1 MADISKLKT
10 PDGTTYSLKDETAR
24 AGKQNIRNG
33 TISGNVNWNT
43 LTTAGTYKIQN
54 PPMAAS
60 LNAPVGEYAFGIL
73 IVFDSESGGENRLMQ
88 IYFPH
93 NPSKNY
99 MYIRMRNMDS
109 WTEWKG
115 LSKDADTVDGYHVAD
130 GNYSDIGSVPPVYFT
145 DIARINH
152 DKKTIERWDTG
163 NLGVAFAN
171 SATNADTVDGKH
183 ASDFAEASHTHNYA
197 GETSG
202 GFMSADDKIKL
213 DGLSKITVEHFDA
226 TTDEWSHVSLFA
238 TGGKIPIAAVFSYN
252 TVMYSIFVYNGYY
265 YISAYDTSMNA
276 IPNTAVSF
284 DLICKEG

>member
-1 MADISKLKT
+1 MADISKLKI
-10 PDGTTYSLKDETAR
+10 PDGTTYNLKDETAR
-24 AGKQNIRNG
+24 AG
-33 TISGNVNWNT
+33 
-43 LTTAGTYKIQN
+43 LAGKA
-54 PPMAAS
+54 AAS
-60 LNAPVGEYAFGIL
+60 HTHTKSQITDFPTSLPAN
-73 IVFDSESGGENRLMQ
+73 GGN
-88 IYFPH
+88 
-93 NPSKNY
+93 
-99 MYIRMRNMDS
+99 
-109 WTEWKG
+109 
-115 LSKDADTVDGYHVAD
+115 ADTVDGYHVD
-130 GNYSDIGSVPPVYFT
+130 NLIHSGVESVPPVYFT

>member
-24 AGKQNIRNG
+24 AG
-33 TISGNVNWNT
+33 
-43 LTTAGTYKIQN
+43 LAGKA
-54 PPMAAS
+54 AAS
-60 LNAPVGEYAFGIL
+60 HTHTKSQITDFPTSLPAN
-73 IVFDSESGGENRLMQ
+73 GGN
-88 IYFPH
+88 
-93 NPSKNY
+93 S
-99 MYIRMRNMDS
+99 
-109 WTEWKG
+109 
-115 LSKDADTVDGYHVAD
+115 DTVDGYHVAD

-202 GFMSADDKIKL
+202 GGFMSADDKIKL
-213 DGLSKITVEHFDA
+213 DGLSKITVERFSA
-226 TTDEWSHVSLFA
+226 TTDQWSHVQLFA
-238 TGGKIPIAAVFSYN
+238 TGVGDKVPIAAVVVYN
-252 TVMYSIFVYNGYY
+252 ALIYSIFSFNGYY
-265 YISAYDTSMNA
+265 YIEFYTTSMNTM
-276 IPNTAVSF
+276 PNTAVSF